1 MLERKWAR
9 PLKRIAHSRPLLGA
23 AEQRAVRRVLASGL
37 LAEGKE
43 VERFEREMARRLK
56 RRHAAA
62 VGSGSAALH
71 LALVALGVGPG
82 DRVAMPSYVCTAL
95 LHATDLVGA
104 EPVLVDIDPATFNL
118 DPDDLRKRL
127 RPRTR
132 AVIVPHM
139 FGLPAR
145 IRDIESYGVPII
157 EDCALALGAEYGTE
171 PVGSLGVV
179 SIASFYA
186 TKVIATG
193 EGGMVLSNRVRLI
206 EEVRDSRSYDSRPRY
221 RRRFNYKMTDLQAAL
236 GRVQLRRLSQFVAR
250 RRRLASLYARELSGG
265 PWDLPSVEEG
275 HSFYRFVARPHSRTG
290 RLLDELGRRGIE
302 ARRPVFRPLHRYL
315 GLKGFAGAEEAYRR
329 AVSIPLYPALS
340 TSEAERVARVTRRV
354 GEILTW
360 SR

>member
-1 MLERKWAR
+1 
-9 PLKRIAHSRPLLGA
+9 
-23 AEQRAVRRVLASGL
+23 
-37 LAEGKE
+37 
-43 VERFEREMARRLK
+43 VERFEREMARRLR

-71 LALVALGVGPG
+71 LALVALGVRPG

-95 LHATDLVGA
+95 LHAADLVGA
-104 EPVLVDIDPATFNL
+104 EPLIVDIDPATFNL

-157 EDCALALGAEYGTE
+157 EDCALALGAKCGTE
-171 PVGSLGVV
+171 PVGSLGMV
-179 SIASFYA
+179 SVASFYA
-186 TKVIATG
+186 TKMIATG
-193 EGGMVLSNRVRLI
+193 EGGMVLSNRARLI
-206 EEVRDSRSYDSRPRY
+206 EGVRDSRSYDSRPRY

-236 GRVQLRRLSQFVAR
+236 GRVQLRRLSRFVAR
-250 RRRLASLYARELSGG
+250 RRRLATLYARELSGG
-265 PWDLPSVEEG
+265 PWELPSVERG
-275 HSFYRFVARPHSRTG
+275 HSFYRFVARPRSRTG

-315 GLKGFAGAEEAYRR
+315 GLKGFPGAEEAYRR

-340 TSEAERVARVTRRV
+340 ASEAERVARVTRRV
-354 GEILTW
+354 GEILMG